1 MKTNEDIQQDIED
14 NNQMII
20 SNTDAIK
27 NDESLTT
34 GQIYNLHLA
43 NKIIQTRIDT
53 LKWVIG
59 IEI

>member
-1 MKTNEDIQQDIED
+1 MKTKEDIQKDIED

-20 SNTDAIK
+20 SNTDALK
-27 NDESLTT
+27 NDDSLTT

-53 LKWVIG
+53 LKWI
-59 IEI
+59 ISSEI

>member
-1 MKTNEDIQQDIED
+1 
-14 NNQMII
+14 MII

-27 NDESLTT
+27 NDDSLTT

-43 NKIIQTRIDT
+43 NKLIQTRVDT

-59 IEI
+59 SEI